1 MHSET
6 LKGKKILL
14 GVTGCI
20 AAYKSAFLIREIK
33 KLGAEVK
40 VVMTPSA
47 VQFISPLTLSSLSQ
61 NKVIVNMF
69 PVSQEYGTDMSTWH
83 IDYALWADLMI
94 IAPATINTVAKISAG
109 FADNAL
115 TTLVTALR
123 CPLIIAPAADVD
135 MYNNPITSE
144 NLSKLE
150 SLGYYILPSE
160 EGELASGLKGMGRL
174 PELEKIIDSI
184 SLIISGLHKDLI
196 GLKILITAGPT
207 YEDIDPVR
215 FIGNRSSGKMGV
227 ALAKAAWLRGAEVT
241 LIAGPNSQ
249 SLYPEIKLINIRS
262 ASEMKNAV
270 DKELPANNVLIMSAA
285 VADFKP
291 SKIAGKKI
299 KKDNKSLPLQLSPT
313 VDILSTIK
321 KENKFIVGFALETD
335 NELKNAKKKLIDKKL
350 DMVILNSL
358 NDKKSGFEFDTNKIT
373 VLHKS
378 GKTVKL
384 PLMSKFSAA
393 NKILSEIINNISN
406 SSSV

>member
-1 MHSET
+1 MHSDIIT
-6 LKGKKILL
+6 GKKILL

-20 AAYKSAFLIREIK
+20 AAYKSAFLIRELK

-47 VQFISPLTLSSLSQ
+47 VQFISPLTLSALSQ

-69 PVSQEYGTDMSTWH
+69 PDSQESETDMSTWH

-94 IAPATINTVAKISAG
+94 IAPATINTIAKISAG

-115 TTLVTALR
+115 TTLITALR
-123 CPLIIAPAADVD
+123 CPLIIAPAADMD
-135 MYNNPITSE
+135 MYNNPITKE

-150 SLGYYILPSE
+150 SLGYYILPAE
-160 EGELASGLKGMGRL
+160 EGELASGLRGMGRL
-174 PELEKIIDSI
+174 PELEKIINSI
-184 SLIISGLHKDLI
+184 SLVLSGLSKDFY
-196 GLKILITAGPT
+196 GKKVLITAGPT

-227 ALAKAAWLRGAEVT
+227 AIAKAAWLRGAEVT

-262 ASEMKNAV
+262 ASEMKKAV
-270 DKELPANNVLIMSAA
+270 DNELKSNNILIMAAA

-291 SKIAGKKI
+291 AKVADRKI
-299 KKDNKSLPLQLSPT
+299 KKDIKPSSIQLAPT
-313 VDILSTIK
+313 ADILTSLNK
-321 KENKFIVGFALETD
+321 KNKFVVGFALETD
-335 NELKNAKKKLIDKKL
+335 NEFKNAKKKLIDKKL
-350 DMVILNSL
+350 DMIILNSL

-373 VLHKS
+373 ILHKS
-378 GKTVKL
+378 GKAAKL

-406 SSSV
+406 STLE